1 MNDECFESEIF
12 CMGTNIIQRV
22 YGSNARETIKEVEN
36 EMQRLEALMN
46 FFKASSE
53 IGMLNNYGFKKKIE
67 LSREVFYI
75 IKKAKYF
82 SEISHGAFDI
92 SLAPIIELWGIFTKN
107 QRVPLEKEI
116 KERMSLVNYNNL
128 ILDESENTVKF
139 SKENMKI
146 DLGGIAKGYA
156 ADRAAQIYRQNNVN
170 AAFVNL
176 GGNVMVFGE
185 KPDDTNWSIGLQEP
199 FKSRGEIIGVINV
212 RDESV
217 VTSGSYVRYFED
229 KGIKYHH
236 IIDPRTGYPADSN
249 LMSVTVISQNSMECD
264 ALSTAAFVLGY
275 EDGMRL
281 IKDYRAKAIFITK
294 DKKVKMTS
302 NMKEDFYLIEESGFE
317 YCSEVNTWI

>member
-1 MNDECFESEIF
+1 MSSEYFEGEIF
-12 CMGTNIIQRV
+12 CMGTNIVQRV
-22 YGSNARETIKEVEN
+22 YGYNAKEAIKEVEN

-46 FFKASSE
+46 FYKDSSE
-53 IGMLNNYGFKKKIE
+53 IGTLNNYGFQKNIK
-67 LSREVFYI
+67 LSREVFFI

-82 SEISHGAFDI
+82 SKISGGAFDI
-92 SLAPIIELWGIFTKN
+92 SLAPVIKLWGVFTKN
-107 QRVPLEKEI
+107 QRVPLEEEI
-116 KERMSLVNYNNL
+116 KEKLSLVNYNNL
-128 ILDESENTVKF
+128 ILNESENTVKF

-156 ADRAAQIYRQNNVN
+156 ADRAVQIYKQNNVS
-170 AAFVNL
+170 AAFINL

-185 KPDDTNWSIGLQEP
+185 KPDHSDWSVGVQEP

-217 VTSGSYVRYFED
+217 VTSGNYVRYFED

-249 LMSVTVISQNSMECD
+249 LMSVTVVSQNSMECD
-264 ALSTAAFVLGY
+264 ALSTAAFVLGD
-275 EDGMRL
+275 EKGMKF
-281 IKDYRAKAIFITK
+281 IESYGAKAVFITK

-302 NMKEDFYLIEESGFE
+302 NMKENFYLIDESGFE
-317 YCSEVNTWI
+317 YCSEVNL